1 MTFKGRV
8 SKIWYTA
15 IAVLNGIAIASVIYS
30 GISKAMIFSLIVLL
44 LVDLYLIP
52 VLFKNEVTVD
62 KKSVTISFGLL
73 KKVLPVQD
81 ITLVRQMKDYS
92 ASFAAD
98 FNRVGIESRR
108 MTTVYVSVT
117 EPDEFIAAMMKMN
130 KKIRHII

>member
-15 IAVLNGIAIASVIYS
+15 IAVLHGIAIASVIYS